1 MFSSQHKNHR
11 MRPRSSPT
19 SKHRILLHHILVYSS
34 SPFTQCQPMRCLIL
48 PKLTKGDRACWLF
61 TSLRSVLAA
70 WPRCSR
76 NNSPSSPR
84 ALNWGT
90 HQAHPSALWGKFLS
104 WQTKYICLKSDNIRC
119 TNRPWLEMT
128 SVDRVKSRHKVGIW
142 VVFRFRPLAPVGLLH
157 AETSAPAV
165 ASWSFGEYL

>member
-1 MFSSQHKNHR
+1 MFSSQHRKTIVWGPDQVPLQNTGYCFITFL
-11 MRPRSSPT
+11 ST
-19 SKHRILLHHILVYSS
+19 LLL
-34 SPFTQCQPMRCLIL
+34 FTQCQPMRCLIL
-48 PKLTKGDRACWLF
+48 PKLTKGNRACWLF

-104 WQTKYICLKSDNIRC
+104 WQPKYISLKSDNIRC

-165 ASWSFGEYL
+165 TSWSFGEYL